1 MGLGIAFRAD
11 THNPAE
17 CVVKCAVILKTDF
30 HGNFGQ
36 RCAFAHQKRGG
47 IDAFFIDIELERAAR
62 DALERAGEIGGV
74 VIGDPAQGLETQVL
88 TNMEVDVVDQLAHQ
102 VVLPGQGRTAAVEA
116 QEIVLQVGQ
125 HLVENSQ
132 LEDHFSV
139 FQRAVLKGVDQVD
152 ILVDIQ

>member
-1 MGLGIAFRAD
+1 M
-11 THNPAE
+11 
-17 CVVKCAVILKTDF
+17 K
-30 HGNFGQ
+30 
-36 RCAFAHQKRGG
+36 
-47 IDAFFIDIELERAAR
+47 
-62 DALERAGEIGGV
+62 
-74 VIGDPAQGLETQVL
+74 
-88 TNMEVDVVDQLAHQ
+88 VDVVDQLAHQ